1 MISAHLVES
10 LLRNKEYD
18 KGEECGIVM
27 KQSSRCDS
35 GADREEARFCAH
47 LPVFAVCVR
56 RPRRSSCVELHL
68 CRGREANSHERDAV
82 HAICGVF
89 GGDERV

>member
-1 MISAHLVES
+1 MES

-18 KGEECGIVM
+18 KGEGWSIGM
-27 KQSSRCDS
+27 KPSSHCDP

-47 LPVFAVCVR
+47 LPVFAVGVR
-56 RPRRSSCVELHL
+56 RPRGSARSELHL
-68 CRGREANSHERDAV
+68 RRGREANPDERDAV